1 MYVGH
6 SGNHCVGGFLGLGVD
21 FPNRLSRKKGAAA
34 WLWDDASTQTA
45 SEERT
50 ITSHGLCL
58 CHPIS
63 WFDPPP
69 RLANESSAAGFT
81 PPQVIRRLFMLVL
94 QRSIWAR

>member
-1 MYVGH
+1 MCVGH
-6 SGNHCVGGFLGLGVD
+6 SGNHCVGGCLGLGVD

-34 WLWDDASTQTA
+34 RLWDDASTQTA
-45 SEERT
+45 NEERT

-58 CHPIS
+58 CDLIS
-63 WFDPPP
+63 WFDPPLP
-69 RLANESSAAGFT
+69 TVNESWHSFT